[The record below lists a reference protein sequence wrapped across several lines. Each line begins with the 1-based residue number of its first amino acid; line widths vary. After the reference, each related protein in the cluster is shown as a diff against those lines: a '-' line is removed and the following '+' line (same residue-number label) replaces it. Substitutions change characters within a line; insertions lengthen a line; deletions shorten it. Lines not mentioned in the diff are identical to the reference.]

1 MSAGFVIFD
10 DYLNE
15 KLKDPEFRKG
25 YERADKMLKLELQF
39 NEMLREMGI
48 DDMFVE
54 VKDMDEY

>member
-1 MSAGFVIFD
+1 MDFD

-15 KLKDPEFRKG
+15 QLKDPEFRKG